1 MIRFDR
7 THLLVVALAIVGA
20 LGGLGLG
27 MWLRPTVPLAIRPSR
42 SMIGQPRP
50 ALELPD
56 LEGRK
61 QSLAQWDGRLMLVNF
76 WASWCAP
83 CVEEMPLLDRA
94 RQRYAASGL
103 QIVGIALDDTEAT
116 RAFLKEHAVG
126 YPILVDDPSKARPG
140 GDASLAFGNDRSVL
154 PYSVLVGRDGRILA
168 QRFGNFSE
176 SSLEAWLRPH
186 L

>member
-103 QIVGIALDDTEAT
+103 QIVGIA
-116 RAFLKEHAVG
+116 
-126 YPILVDDPSKARPG
+126 
-140 GDASLAFGNDRSVL
+140 
-154 PYSVLVGRDGRILA
+154 
-168 QRFGNFSE
+168 
-176 SSLEAWLRPH
+176 
-186 L
+186 